1 MAPHEIALPDAK
13 LHIAKLAKAF
23 PKLPNDAT
31 LELRMLKFDGIKSQ
45 SKSRRFDPT
54 NLLSVD
60 QTLEFAQRYNQNG
73 WNIYITPNPINAEG
87 NLTAPSKGKEVICAT
102 QIYLD
107 CDEDGAAERLLREI
121 PVDYDYLV
129 VTGTQPHLR
138 LHWYIQLDEPL
149 FDLKLWHSLSQ
160 RMIEAHGCDTNA
172 NKIGGIMRLAGFL
185 SFPPEHKKK
194 KGYVTELVKL
204 YDREDHH
211 DFI

>member
-1 MAPHEIALPDAK
+1 MEPLDISLPDAK
-13 LHIAKLAKAF
+13 LHIAKLAMAF
-23 PKLPNDAT
+23 PQLPHDAT
-31 LELRMLKFDGIKSQ
+31 LELRMLKFDGVKPQ

-60 QTLEFAQRYNQNG
+60 QTIQFAQTYNQTG
-73 WNIYITPNPINAEG
+73 WNVYITPSPLMANPNPH
-87 NLTAPSKGKEVICAT
+87 APAKGIDVICAT

-121 PVDYDYLV
+121 PVDYDYIV

-149 FDLKLWHSLSQ
+149 FDLKLWHILSQ
-160 RMIEAHGCDTNA
+160 RMIKAHGCDTKA

-185 SFPPEHKKK
+185 SFPPEHKKE

-204 YDREDHH
+204 YDREDYH

>member
-1 MAPHEIALPDAK
+1 MAPYEVSLPDAK

-23 PKLPNDAT
+23 PELTHDAR
-31 LELRMLKFDGIKSQ
+31 LELRMLKFDGVKAR

-60 QTLEFAQRYNQNG
+60 QTLQFAQQYNQNG
-73 WNIYITPNPINAEG
+73 WNIYITPNPINADGDES
-87 NLTAPSKGKEVICAT
+87 APAKRKDAICAT

-107 CDEDGAAERLLREI
+107 CDERGAAERLLQEI
-121 PVDYDYLV
+121 PIEYDYLV

-138 LHWYIQLDEPL
+138 LHWYIQLDEPC
-149 FDLKLWHSLSQ
+149 FDLKLWHNLTQ
-160 RMIEAHGCDTNA
+160 RMIDSHGCDVKA

-185 SFPPEHKKK
+185 SYPPEHKKE